1 MIGIYKIENLINNK
15 VYIGQSRDIFKRW
28 NSHKNTATNP
38 NKQEYD
44 YPLYRAFRKYGLK
57 NFSFQVLEECSV
69 EQLNEKEN
77 YWIKYYNSSGRLGY
91 NQTELGYSQS
101 GFKLTLD
108 LVKEITDKLLY
119 ETNLSEMDI
128 AKIYQVSNHT
138 IKDINVG
145 RTWFRE
151 DIDYPIR
158 KTKEKEFYC
167 KNCGKKV
174 SKGNN
179 ICITCSSVLKRKVAD
194 RPSREELKEKI
205 RKNSFIS
212 IGKEYGVSDNSIR
225 KWCDS
230 YNLPRRKN
238 DINNYSDSEW
248 EFV

>member
-1 MIGIYKIENLINNK
+1 M
-15 VYIGQSRDIFKRW
+15 V
-28 NSHKNTATNP
+28 
-38 NKQEYD
+38 
-44 YPLYRAFRKYGLK
+44 
-57 NFSFQVLEECSV
+57 
-69 EQLNEKEN
+69 
-77 YWIKYYNSSGRLGY
+77 
-91 NQTELGYSQS
+91 ELG
-101 GFKLTLD
+101 L
-108 LVKEITDKLLY
+108 
-119 ETNLSEMDI
+119 
-128 AKIYQVSNHT
+128 
-138 IKDINVG
+138 
-145 RTWFRE
+145 
-151 DIDYPIR
+151 DYPIR